1 LGKPRGLAVFIDFRD
16 LAGIAIF
23 GVVLSLIY
31 AFLGAV
37 PLTMPL
43 MILVLLVATVICG
56 NMQ

>member
-1 LGKPRGLAVFIDFRD
+1 MFIDFKD

-23 GVVLSLIY
+23 GVMLSLLY
-31 AFLGAV
+31 ALLGVV